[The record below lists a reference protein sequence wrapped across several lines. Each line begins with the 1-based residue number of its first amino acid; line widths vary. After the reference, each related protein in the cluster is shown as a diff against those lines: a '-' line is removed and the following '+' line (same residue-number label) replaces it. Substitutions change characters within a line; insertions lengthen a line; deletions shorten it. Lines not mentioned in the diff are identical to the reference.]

1 MSRHIPAHVS
11 RETLHKHPAAVL
23 QAAQLEFQ
31 SRGDVRAVG
40 RVICIANQKG
50 GVGKTTTAVN
60 LSASLSL
67 AGHTTLLVDLDP
79 QGSASSGV
87 GVARRPESPDDASP
101 SDGSPTI
108 YEVLLGEQP
117 AEAAIRP
124 AAVERLSVLP
134 SARDLIGAEIELVPM
149 IGREHRLEEAL
160 RPIRDAYDFIL
171 IDCPPSLGLLTI
183 NGLTAADSVLVP
195 LQCEYYALE
204 GLSAL
209 LGTVELIRKRLNPGL
224 AIEGLLLTMFDTRNS
239 LSHQVSEEVHRHFPQ
254 EVFEA
259 VIPRN
264 VRLSEAPSHGL
275 PAVVYD
281 PSSRGAE
288 AYRALANELLGIKRT
303 NSEHVGADEDVT
315 QATHGV
321 EGGE

>member
-1 MSRHIPAHVS
+1 M
-11 RETLHKHPAAVL
+11 
-23 QAAQLEFQ
+23 
-31 SRGDVRAVG
+31 G

-67 AGHTTLLVDLDP
+67 AGHPTLLVDLDP

-87 GVARRPESPDDASP
+87 GVARRRQSTSNESPGDQP
-101 SDGSPTI
+101 PGEESPTI

-117 AEAAIRP
+117 AVTAIRP
-124 AAVERLSVLP
+124 AAVEHLSVLP

-149 IGREHRLEEAL
+149 IGREHRLAEAL
-160 RPIRDAYDFIL
+160 RPIRDSYDFIL

-209 LGTVELIRKRLNPGL
+209 LETVDLIRRRLNPTL

-239 LSHQVSEEVHRHFPQ
+239 LSHQVSQEVHQHFP
-254 EVFEA
+254 ESVFQA

-275 PAVVYD
+275 PAI
-281 PSSRGAE
+281 SIGA
-288 AYRALANELLGIKRT
+288 AIGR
-303 NSEHVGADEDVT
+303 
-315 QATHGV
+315 
-321 EGGE
+321 

>member
-1 MSRHIPAHVS
+1 V
-11 RETLHKHPAAVL
+11 
-23 QAAQLEFQ
+23 
-31 SRGDVRAVG
+31 VG

-60 LSASLSL
+60 LAAALSL
-67 AGHTTLLVDLDP
+67 AGHTTLLIDLDP
-79 QGSASSGV
+79 QASASSGV
-87 GVARRPESPDDASP
+87 GVVGNGDA
-101 SDGSPTI
+101 PTM

-117 AEAAIRP
+117 AAAAVRT
-124 AAVERLSVLP
+124 ASVERLSVLP

-149 IGREHRLEEAL
+149 IAREHRLAEAL
-160 RPIRDAYDFIL
+160 RPIRESYEFIV

-183 NGLTAADSVLVP
+183 NGLTAADAVLVP

-209 LGTVELIRKRLNPGL
+209 LETVDLIRKRLNPAL

-239 LSHQVSEEVHRHFPQ
+239 LSHQVADEVNRHFPH
-254 EVFEA
+254 EVFKT

-264 VRLSEAPSHGL
+264 VRLSESPSHGL

-281 PSSRGAE
+281 PASRGAE
-288 AYRALANELLGIKRT
+288 AYQALTSELLERESAAGSSPT
-303 NSEHVGADEDVT
+303 MDHNDTEVG
-315 QATHGV
+315 
-321 EGGE
+321 GGG

>member
-1 MSRHIPAHVS
+1 M
-11 RETLHKHPAAVL
+11 
-23 QAAQLEFQ
+23 
-31 SRGDVRAVG
+31 G

-60 LSASLSL
+60 LSASLAL
-67 AGHTTLLVDLDP
+67 AGHPTLLVDLDP

-87 GVARRPESPDDASP
+87 GIARSDDA
-101 SDGSPTI
+101 PTI

-117 AEAAIRP
+117 AAAAIRP
-124 AAVERLSVLP
+124 AALQGLSVLP
-134 SARDLIGAEIELVPM
+134 STRDLIGAEIELVPL
-149 IGREHRLEEAL
+149 IAREHRLAEGL
-160 RPIRDAYDFIL
+160 KPIRDTYEYVL

-183 NGLTAADSVLVP
+183 NGLTAADAVLVP

-209 LGTVELIRKRLNPGL
+209 LETVELIRKRLNPSL
-224 AIEGLLLTMFDTRNS
+224 AVEGVLLTMFDRRNS
-239 LSHQVSEEVHRHFPQ
+239 LSHQVSAEVRQHFPQ
-254 EVFEA
+254 AVFQT

-281 PSSRGAE
+281 PTSRGAE
-288 AYRALANELLGIKRT
+288 AYRALASEILGGIRT
-303 NSEHVGADEDVT
+303 NIENSICEGDEVG
-315 QATHGV
+315 
-321 EGGE
+321 GGE